1 VDNTTIIRKPVKRM
15 TLRVH
20 PDGEVILTAPP
31 GTDTT
36 AFLTQ
41 QHAWI
46 QKQRARFE
54 TITQD
59 FGEGAEE
66 LFLYNGTLC
75 YLTPAG
81 CCTIHEEEREITYTS
96 PKALISHLKQ
106 TLYRDLREQ
115 IARFEEESGTPA
127 GRVTIKMQKTKW
139 GSCSS
144 KGNLNFNLRC
154 IALPPELREYI
165 VIHECAHLKELH
177 HGKKFWE
184 LVEQHYPTYREA
196 EAALRRYW
204 VVIERNR
211 PWQVLTG
218 AK

>member
-1 VDNTTIIRKPVKRM
+1 M

-20 PDGEVILTAPP
+20 PSGKVILTAPP

-36 AFLTQ
+36 VFLKQ
-41 QHAWI
+41 QQIWI
-46 QKQRARFE
+46 QKQRTRFE
-54 TITQD
+54 AITRD
-59 FGEGAEE
+59 FGEGAED
-66 LFLYNGTLC
+66 LFLYNGTLFH
-75 YLTPAG
+75 LTPADR
-81 CCTIHEEEREITYTS
+81 CSISEEQQEISYTS
-96 PKALISHLKQ
+96 RRGLLSFLRQNLDH
-106 TLYRDLREQ
+106 DLRGQ
-115 IARFEEESGTPA
+115 IARFEKERGIQA

-165 VIHECAHLKELH
+165 AVHEYTHLKELH
-177 HGKKFWE
+177 HGKTYWE
-184 LVEQHYPTYREA
+184 LVGQHYPAYREA

-211 PWQVLTG
+211 PWQILTG
-218 AK
+218 SK